1 MILIDEKLLIEAIE
15 QLKLA
20 QKDFFVLSTEN
31 LINELEKTLRAN
43 EQLQ

>member
-20 QKDFFVLSTEN
+20 QEDFFVLSTEN